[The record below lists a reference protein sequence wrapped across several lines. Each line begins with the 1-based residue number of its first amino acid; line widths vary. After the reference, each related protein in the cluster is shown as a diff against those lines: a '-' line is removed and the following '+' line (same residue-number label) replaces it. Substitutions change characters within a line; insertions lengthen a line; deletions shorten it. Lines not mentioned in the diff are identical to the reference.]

1 MIANILAA
9 ENQSPIG
16 IIVVYAVL
24 FAGMYFVL
32 IRPRSRRAKA
42 AAALVASTAVG
53 DEVVLNSGIYGFV
66 SAVEDDV
73 LWIDI
78 ADGHGAERIEIRVAR
93 SAVARKIVQSGEAD
107 STAKQ

>member
-1 MIANILAA
+1 MNAILFA
-9 ENQSPIG
+9 ENSQSPVG

-42 AAALVASTAVG
+42 AAALLSSIAVG
-53 DEVVLNSGIYGFV
+53 DEVVMTSGIYGFV
-66 SAVEDDV
+66 SAVEEDV

-78 ADGHGAERIEIRVAR
+78 ADGYGEERIEVRVAR
-93 SAVARKIVQSGEAD
+93 NAVARKIEQAGETD
-107 STAKQ
+107 SAVKK